1 MDDLKVRDIMR
12 TEVVTVTPD
21 TTVRDLAD
29 ILAKHQVSGVP
40 VVDSDGTVVGMVSQ
54 ADVILQDADLHFP
67 YYINFLDSV
76 IYLPGS
82 IHNFEERFRKIFAVK
97 VSDIMTGDVV
107 SISPDAPV
115 HEAAAIMADKKVN
128 RLPVISS
135 LKLVGIVTRGDIVQA
150 IAEHKA

>member
-40 VVDSDGTVVGMVSQ
+40 VVDSDDTVVGMVSQ

-97 VSDIMTGDVV
+97 VSDIMTTDVA
-107 SISPDAPV
+107 SISPDASV
-115 HEAAAIMADKKVN
+115 HEAASLMADKKVN
-128 RLPVISS
+128 RLPVVAS

>member
-21 TTVRDLAD
+21 TTVRDLAE

-40 VVDSDGTVVGMVSQ
+40 VVDSDGTVAGMVSQ

-97 VSDIMTGDVV
+97 VSDIMKTDVV
-107 SISPDAPV
+107 SISPDASV
-115 HEAAAIMADKKVN
+115 HEAASLMADKKVN
-128 RLPVISS
+128 RLPVVES